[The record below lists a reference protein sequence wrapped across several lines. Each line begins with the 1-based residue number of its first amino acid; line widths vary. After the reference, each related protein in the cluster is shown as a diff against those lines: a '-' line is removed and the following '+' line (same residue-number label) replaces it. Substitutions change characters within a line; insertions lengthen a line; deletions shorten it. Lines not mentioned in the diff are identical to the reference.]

1 MTNQAESTSL
11 PASTAHLDSAA
22 VLAPPLPP
30 STPGARLRAGVSR
43 FSINRDFGRYWFGQ
57 SLNAVAG
64 RSINLL
70 FPLVAV
76 VSLHASTAAVGLV
89 NAAQYA
95 PVLLLSL
102 YAGGWMVGKA
112 RRPIMV
118 AANLLSAAFLAV
130 VPIVS
135 GLGSL
140 HIGVL
145 YAVIF
150 AIGAATSF
158 SDVCSLAYTTELVE
172 PGQLMAANSRLET
185 TSSIATVA
193 APGFGGL
200 LMGWFGGSTSLTV
213 CAAAYLAAGLSIL
226 TVRRRRAMT
235 RAEAAAALVQAT
247 DQTVDTQRPRTDAAP
262 GSPGESQDSNP
273 DTVSTAVTDSAIDSA
288 NSSGSGTLVR
298 IKQGVRF
305 TWRVPLLRYIDLLA
319 AWFNLFEQAVLTLY
333 VVYAVRTLGFSAG
346 LLGLTMTIGGLGPV
360 LGPAL
365 AARMGRRFGAA
376 RTMILTMAMA
386 TVAPLLIPVAH
397 GSKPMAFVLCTVA
410 FVVYGFGLTVF
421 NVFIVTA
428 QQRTTPEHLLP
439 QVAATKRFAA
449 YGTIG
454 IGAAV
459 GGVAGEWLGLRP
471 ALYAAVIAL
480 VIGWAAFSVVLLR
493 SGSTGDGGPD
503 EVPASALEPIG

>member
-1 MTNQAESTSL
+1 MTDGAE
-11 PASTAHLDSAA
+11 PAS
-22 VLAPPLPP
+22 APARASVPP
-30 STPGARLRAGVSR
+30 SASVYNPPPAAAEAPRGPLRTRTNR
-43 FSINRDFGRYWFGQ
+43 FSINRDFGRYWLGQ
-57 SLNAVAG
+57 GLNAVAG

-76 VSLHASTAAVGLV
+76 VSLHASTATVGLV

-102 YAGGWMVGKA
+102 YAGGWMVGRA
-112 RRPIMV
+112 RRTIMV
-118 AANLLSAAFLAV
+118 AANLLSAAFLAL
-130 VPIVS
+130 VPIAS
-135 GLGSL
+135 GLGAL
-140 HIGVL
+140 RIGVL

-158 SDVCSLAYTTELVE
+158 SDVCSLAYTTDLVE
-172 PGQLMAANSRLET
+172 PRQLMAANSRLES

-193 APGFGGL
+193 APGLGGL

-213 CAAAYLAAGLSIL
+213 FAAAYLAAGLSIL
-226 TVRRRRAMT
+226 TVRQRRALGP
-235 RAEAAAALVQAT
+235 AASAGAPA
-247 DQTVDTQRPRTDAAP
+247 DAAT
-262 GSPGESQDSNP
+262 SQDP
-273 DTVSTAVTDSAIDSA
+273 DSDGGGSSVGTGETPSADISTLT
-288 NSSGSGTLVR
+288 R

-305 TWRVPLLRYIDLLA
+305 TWRVPLLRSIDLLA

-333 VVYAVRTLGFSAG
+333 VVYGVRTLGFSAG

-360 LGPAL
+360 LGPVL
-365 AARMGRRFGAA
+365 AARLGRRFGAA
-376 RTMILTMAMA
+376 RTMVLTMAMA
-386 TVAPLLIPVAH
+386 TVAPLLIPIAH
-397 GSKPMAFVLCTVA
+397 GSKQAAFTLCTIA

-454 IGAAV
+454 IGAAA
-459 GGVAGEWLGLRP
+459 GGAAGQWLGLRP
-471 ALYAAVIAL
+471 ALYASVIAL
-480 VIGWAAFSVVLLR
+480 VLGWLVFSAVLLR

-503 EVPASALEPIG
+503 EVPAAALEPVS